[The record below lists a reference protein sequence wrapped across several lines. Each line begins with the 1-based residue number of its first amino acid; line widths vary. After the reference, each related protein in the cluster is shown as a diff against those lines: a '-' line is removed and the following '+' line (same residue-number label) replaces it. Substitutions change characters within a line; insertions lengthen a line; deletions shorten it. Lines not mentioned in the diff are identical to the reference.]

1 MIGNKANSNSNQI
14 GVKKPFSKL
23 SVGLKTQMSK
33 PGLLHPSI
41 SSSNPENGIIN
52 TFNNV
57 DVVNSPITSKPPE
70 TKTNKYIIEKQRK
83 QKHIEP
89 YV

>member
-1 MIGNKANSNSNQI
+1 MIGIKANSNTNQV

-23 SVGLKTQMSK
+23 AVGLKSQM
-33 PGLLHPSI
+33 PGPVLLHPSI
-41 SSSNPENGIIN
+41 SSLNPDKGIIN

-57 DVVNSPITSKPPE
+57 DVVNAPITSKPPE
-70 TKTNKYIIEKQRK
+70 TKTNKYRIEKQRREK
-83 QKHIEP
+83 YKEP